1 MKNALRINCS
11 RGNLKAV
18 RDFVTASLLDCK
30 LSNLQVNQIVLA
42 VDEVV
47 ANLII
52 HANGED
58 ESQYLDLAI
67 AVEDHLF
74 AIEIFD
80 NAATYYSPSTYT
92 EPDLTEYIRK
102 GKRGGVGMT
111 LVNRI
116 MDRVE
121 FSSNGGQNVCRLYK
135 SLVKLA
141 DNNNGEA

>member
-11 RGNLKAV
+11 RVNLKAV
-18 RDFVTASLLDCK
+18 RDFVAASLLECN
-30 LSNLQVNQIVLA
+30 LSNLQLNQIVLA

-67 AVEDHLF
+67 DIEDHLF

-80 NAATYYSPSTYT
+80 NAATFYEPSTYH
-92 EPDLTEYIRK
+92 EPDLTEFIRK

-121 FSSNGGQNVCRLYK
+121 FTNNDGQNVCRLFK
-135 SLVKLA
+135 RLVY
-141 DNNNGEA
+141 E

>member
-18 RDFVTASLLDCK
+18 RDFVTASLLDHN
-30 LSNLQVNQIVLA
+30 LSNLELNQIVLA

-67 AVEDHLF
+67 DVEDQSF
-74 AIEIFD
+74 AIEILD
-80 NAATYYSPSTYT
+80 NAATYYSPSTYS
-92 EPDLTEYIRK
+92 EPDLPDLIRQRK
-102 GKRGGVGMT
+102 KGGVGMT

-121 FSSNGGQNVCRLYK
+121 FTSNGSQNVCRLYK
-135 SLVKLA
+135 RWVVPS
-141 DNNNGEA
+141 

>member
-1 MKNALRINCS
+1 MKNALRITCS

-18 RDFVTASLLDCK
+18 RDFVAASLLDRN
-30 LSNLQVNQIVLA
+30 LSNLQLNQIILA

-58 ESQYLDLAI
+58 ESQHLDLAI
-67 AVEDHLF
+67 DIDDHLF

-80 NAATYYSPSTYT
+80 NAATYYKPSTYH
-92 EPDLTEYIRK
+92 EPDLSEFIRL

-121 FSSNGGQNVCRLYK
+121 FTSNGSQNVCRLYK
-135 SLVKLA
+135 RLA
-141 DNNNGEA
+141 VPS

>member
-1 MKNALRINCS
+1 MKNALRISCS

-18 RDFVTASLLDCK
+18 RDFVTTSLLECN
-30 LSNLQVNQIVLA
+30 LSNLQLNQIVLA

-67 AVEDHLF
+67 NIDDHLF
-74 AIEIFD
+74 GIEIFD
-80 NAATYYSPSTYT
+80 NAATVYKPSTYH
-92 EPDLTEYIRK
+92 EPDLPEFIRL
-102 GKRGGVGMT
+102 GKKGGVGMA

-121 FSSNGGQNVCRLYK
+121 FTTNGSQNVCRLYK
-135 SLVKLA
+135 HL
-141 DNNNGEA
+141 G

>member
-1 MKNALRINCS
+1 MKNALRISCS

-18 RDFVTASLLDCK
+18 RDFVTASLLDCD
-30 LSNLQVNQIVLA
+30 LSNLQLNQIVLA

-58 ESQYLDLAI
+58 ESQFLDIAI
-67 AVEDHLF
+67 DVDDQLF

-80 NAATYYSPSTYT
+80 NAATYYNPSTYQ
-92 EPDLTEYIRK
+92 EPNLPEYIRR

-121 FSSNGGQNVCRLYK
+121 FTSNGSQNVCRLYK
-135 SLVKLA
+135 SLAQPLP
-141 DNNNGEA
+141 